1 MAADLRTRRLPRNIG
16 EVLERPLAGD
26 PDREA
31 LIASDSHLS
40 YAELDAAAERAAAN
54 LYKWGLRRGDRV
66 AVSMPNTSHIV
77 VLFHAVMRLGGIWV
91 GLNTN
96 LAPPEKRFIL
106 GNSGSSFLL
115 ATPEVL
121 DGIDD
126 PGPDR
131 IKFRPIGPGASEFM
145 DTAARDSYPR
155 PVDLF
160 DAPAGIAYTSGTTGR
175 PKGVVHSHRNL
186 LLPGAVL
193 AADRGYDSTL
203 RRGDCAAL
211 TILNLQV
218 TSTLL
223 TAQAGGTQVV
233 MDRVD
238 PEGIAEWIRRESVNS
253 WFGVPTLLH
262 GLATSDRVV
271 AEDLQSLEDVWTG
284 GTELP
289 PPIRTAFEEKF
300 GRRVYATYGLTEV
313 PTVVSIEPRG
323 ITPRPE
329 SSGRVLPHLE
339 IRIDTPDGPDGYG
352 QEGELLVSGRPD
364 GEWGGLY
371 RPMLGYHP
379 LPSRPDHP
387 GQGEPL
393 RTGDIGVIDR
403 DSYLY
408 VRGRSTSLIIR
419 GGSNVY
425 PAEVERAIL
434 EVPGVNGVAVVGI
447 PDERLGQRIGAAIEL
462 VTGVEADPARIH
474 DHCRAALARYKVPD
488 QWLFRPLPRN
498 AMGKVVRPEVESW
511 FL

>member
-1 MAADLRTRRLPRNIG
+1 
-16 EVLERPLAGD
+16 
-26 PDREA
+26 
-31 LIASDSHLS
+31 
-40 YAELDAAAERAAAN
+40 LDAAADRAAAN
-54 LYKWGLRRGDRV
+54 LHVWGLRRGDRV
-66 AVSMPNTSHIV
+66 AVSLPNTSPIV
-77 VLFHAVMRLGGIWV
+77 ILFHAVMRLGGVWV
-91 GLNTN
+91 GLNTH

-106 GNSGSSFLL
+106 EDSGATFLL

-121 DGIDD
+121 HGLDGLEI
-126 PGPDR
+126 PGIEVR
-131 IKFRPIGPGASEFM
+131 SIGGGASDFT
-145 DTAARDSYPR
+145 DTAVGDWYPR
-155 PVDLF
+155 PTDLF

-175 PKGVVHSHRNL
+175 PNGVVHSHRNL

-193 AADRGYDSTL
+193 GADRGYDSTL

-238 PEGIAEWIRRESVNS
+238 PEGIAEWIRRETVNS
-253 WFGVPTLLH
+253 WFGVPTMLH
-262 GLATSDRVV
+262 GLATSERVV

-284 GTELP
+284 GAELP
-289 PPIRTAFEEKF
+289 PSIRRGFEEKF
-300 GRRVYATYGLTEV
+300 HRRVYATYGLTEV
-313 PTVVSIEPRG
+313 PTVVSIEPRAE
-323 ITPRPE
+323 TPRPG

-339 IRIDTPDGPDGYG
+339 VEIHGQDGQAGYG
-352 QEGELLVSGRPD
+352 GEGELVISGRAD
-364 GEWGGLY
+364 GDWGGLY

-379 LPSRPDHP
+379 LSIDRDPARPD
-387 GQGEPL
+387 QPL
-393 RTGDIGVIDR
+393 RTGDIGIVDG
-403 DSYLY
+403 DSYVY

-434 EVPGVNGVAVVGI
+434 EVPGVDGVAVVGI
-447 PDERLGQRIGAAIEL
+447 PDERLGQRVGAALEL
-462 VTGVEADPARIH
+462 AEGVDITADQLLE
-474 DHCRAALARYKVPD
+474 HCRGALAGYKVPD

-511 FL
+511 FG